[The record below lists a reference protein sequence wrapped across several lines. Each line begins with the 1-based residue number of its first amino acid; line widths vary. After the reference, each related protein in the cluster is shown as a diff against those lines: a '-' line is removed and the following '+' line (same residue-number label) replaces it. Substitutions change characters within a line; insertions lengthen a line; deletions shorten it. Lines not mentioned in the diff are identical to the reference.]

1 MFPLMRCPRPVR
13 LSLLAGCLGLFA
25 GCASPSSPNAI
36 MDRVDANRN
45 EYETWPFEIKEAV
58 LSGQV
63 LRGMDPTMVLVA
75 RGKPAERIDRGNGDE
90 VWVYRVRSTD
100 SSSGSSILPRGSQ
113 ISLGGSPTYPGG
125 TYPGASYPYPYP
137 GSGYPGAGYPGGG
150 SGIYIPP
157 IVLGGGGGNEV
168 PEEEEEIVFHNGRVT
183 HGDGVKK

>member
-1 MFPLMRCPRPVR
+1 MRFPRPLR

-90 VWVYRVRSTD
+90 VWVYRVRGEN
-100 SSSGSSILPRGSQ
+100 SSSSSILPRGSQ
-113 ISLGGSPTYPGG
+113 ISLGGSPS
-125 TYPGASYPYPYP
+125 YPGATYPYP
-137 GSGYPGAGYPGGG
+137 GSGYPSAGYPSGG

-157 IVLGGGGGNEV
+157 IVLGGGGGGNEV
-168 PEEEEEIVFHNGRVT
+168 PEDEEEIVFHNGRVT
-183 HGDGVKK
+183 HGDGVK

>member
-1 MFPLMRCPRPVR
+1 MRCPRPIR

-36 MDRVDANRN
+36 MDRVDATRN
-45 EYETWPFEIKEAV
+45 EDETWPCEIKEAV

-90 VWVYRVRSTD
+90 VWVYRVRGEN
-100 SSSGSSILPRGSQ
+100 SSGGSSILPRGSQ
-113 ISLGGSPTYPGG
+113 ITLGGGSPS
-125 TYPGASYPYPYP
+125 YPGAAYPYPYP
-137 GSGYPGAGYPGGG
+137 GSGYPGAGYPSSG

-168 PEEEEEIVFHNGRVT
+168 PEDEEEIVFHNGRVT
-183 HGDGVKK
+183 HGDGVK